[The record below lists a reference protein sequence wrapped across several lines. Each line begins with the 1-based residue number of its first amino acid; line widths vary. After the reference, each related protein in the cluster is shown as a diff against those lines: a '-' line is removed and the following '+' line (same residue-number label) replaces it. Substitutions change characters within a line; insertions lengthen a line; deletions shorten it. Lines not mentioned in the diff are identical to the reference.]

1 MSKVTNFTFSL
12 EPETKMK
19 SNHQN
24 WKARGHIKA
33 GKICFY
39 MLLQTEVRVTVPII
53 IKRFYYFSGSKGGII
68 GRSNR
73 MDHRLVQPIP
83 LVNQSV
89 VTRLTPFNST
99 KIY

>member
-1 MSKVTNFTFSL
+1 MFSL
-12 EPETKMK
+12 EPEKKMK

-24 WKARGHIKA
+24 WKAREHIKA

-39 MLLQTEVRVTVPII
+39 VLLQTEERVTVLII

-73 MDHRLVQPIP
+73 MEHRLAQPIP